1 MAYVITS
8 NQGILV
14 QGMNSGASGF
24 RSEWQYR
31 ILFSHK
37 VCFVVVR
44 CTIPHLPKILRCGS
58 TVSGGLAAQL
68 AHVPSPLDGRD
79 VTRSETAH
87 WGDLQVVIFQ
97 FFAVVLQAVG
107 PLQYPYDP
115 CMVYLPTFGCFLC
128 HM

>member
-1 MAYVITS
+1 
-8 NQGILV
+8 
-14 QGMNSGASGF
+14 MNSFASGF
-24 RSEWQYR
+24 RSERQYR

-44 CTIPHLPKILRCGS
+44 STIPHLPKILRCGS
-58 TVSGGLAAQL
+58 TVSRGLAAQL

-107 PLQYPYDP
+107 PLQYSG
-115 CMVYLPTFGCFLC
+115 FAFLVVGKIKNE
-128 HM
+128 HRMEVSG